1 MIKRPQNMKLALSI
15 ILSILVAISHQQYFS
30 HPPMVFVFPW
40 LLIPFPN
47 RPVFHNVYDTVVVI

>member
-1 MIKRPQNMKLALSI
+1 MKLALSI
-15 ILSILVAISHQQYFS
+15 ILTILVAISHQQYFG

-47 RPVFHNVYDTVVVI
+47 RPVFHNVYDTVVVIQY